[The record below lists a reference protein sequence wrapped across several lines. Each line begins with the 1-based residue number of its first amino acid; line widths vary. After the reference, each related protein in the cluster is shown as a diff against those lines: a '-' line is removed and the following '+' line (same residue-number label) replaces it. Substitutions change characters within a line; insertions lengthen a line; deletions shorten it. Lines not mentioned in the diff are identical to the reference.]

1 MPFLIK
7 TDLNTVATT
16 EVIDLI
22 TNTNDTIVD
31 QIIKESIEVMRSY
44 LHRYYDVDII
54 FNAIDE
60 DRNGIILK
68 YLKDIVIYEVYI
80 RRTRDLNEVA
90 KLRYDEAM
98 LWLDKVAAAKIDP
111 DLPRLQIDEN
121 GDGTATS
128 STFMKLGSRKGHTN
142 HW

>member
-1 MPFLIK
+1 MPFLVK
-7 TDLNTVATT
+7 SDLNTVATT

-22 TNTNDTIVD
+22 TNMDDSIVD
-31 QIIKESIEVMRSY
+31 QIIVESIELIKTY
-44 LHRYYDVDII
+44 LHRYYDVAAI
-54 FNAIDE
+54 FTAVDAA
-60 DRNGIILK
+60 RSGIILK
-68 YLKDIVIYEVYI
+68 YLKDIVIYEIYI

-111 DLPRLQIDEN
+111 DLPRAVAVNE
-121 GDGTATS
+121 DGEVET
-128 STFMKLGSRKGHTN
+128 STFMKLGSRKTHDN

>member
-7 TDLNTVATT
+7 ADLNTVATT
-16 EVIDLI
+16 EVRDLI
-22 TNTNDTIVD
+22 TNTNDAIVD
-31 QIIKESIEVMRSY
+31 QIIIESIDMMRSY

-54 FNAIDE
+54 FSAIGE
-60 DRNGIILK
+60 ARSNLILK
-68 YLKDIVIYEVYI
+68 YLKDIVIHEVYT
-80 RRTRDLNEVA
+80 RRSRDLNEVA

-111 DLPRLQIDEN
+111 DLPRLNN
-121 GDGTATS
+121 GVDDDGNPQA
-128 STFMKLGSRKGHTN
+128 STFMKLGSRKGHAN